1 VSSELDDDLI
11 DLEERGWQALSSSD
25 PVPFC
30 REWLADDAVFVVP
43 GMVVDRASFLQAL
56 VHEQPWASHEILDMR
71 TIELSD
77 NAAALVYRVTAQRE
91 NQPVFTGLLT
101 SVYVERA
108 GRWQLVLHQQTPTIV
123 SP

>member
-1 VSSELDDDLI
+1 MNDDLI

-30 REWLADDAVFVVP
+30 QEWLADDAVFVVP
-43 GMVVDRASFLQAL
+43 GMVIDRASFLQAL
-56 VHEQPWASHEILDMR
+56 VDEQPWATHEIVDVR

-77 NAAALVYRVTAQRE
+77 DVVALVYRVTAQRE
-91 NQPVFTGLLT
+91 NQPVFTGLLA
-101 SVYVERA
+101 SVYVQRA
-108 GRWQLVLHQQTPTIV
+108 GRWQLVLHQQTPTIA